1 MLILIFQVGIYGQLV
16 AENVIN
22 DGASDM
28 DEGTCHTLIS
38 DLTESCTKAESVDTL
53 EAEPNEQSEDEGV
66 SQADTSS
73 TIKHLPFK

>member
-1 MLILIFQVGIYGQLV
+1 MLILIFQVVIYGQLV
-16 AENVIN
+16 AENIIN

-28 DEGTCHTLIS
+28 DEGTRHTLIS
-38 DLTESCTKAESVDTL
+38 DSTESCTKAESVDCL
-53 EAEPNEQSEDEGV
+53 EAEPSEQSEDEGV